1 MSNSTKTIFV
11 TGGTGFLGSYLIRYL
26 LKKNEGTIRALKRAT
41 SSMDL
46 LQDVHKQIDW
56 VEGDVLDI
64 PLLEDAL
71 EGVDEIYHCAAV
83 VSFDPRE
90 IKNMMDINV
99 TGTANIV
106 NIALTKNIRKFAHVS
121 SIAAIGRAEGKADV
135 SEKTKWQTSK
145 FNSNYAISKYQAEQ
159 EVWRGEAEGLNI
171 AIVNPSVIIGSG
183 FWKKGTARFWRQVYN
198 GLLFYPKGASGFVDV
213 RDVAK
218 YMIQLMDSDIKG
230 ERFLLNGDN
239 LTFQNFFNMLAQHLG
254 KSKPKIKVSTLI
266 GESAWRVEKFRAML
280 TGSSPLITKETARNS
295 SQTYIYDN
303 RKSLDALDFKYTPIN
318 HTIEETSVQFLEAA
332 KNGMVPKSL
341 PLV

>member
-1 MSNSTKTIFV
+1 MSHSKTIFV

-26 LKKNEGTIRALKRAT
+26 LKKQAGNIRALKRAT
-41 SSMDL
+41 SSMAL
-46 LQDVHKQIDW
+46 LLDVHERIDW
-56 VEGDVLDI
+56 VEGDILDI

-90 IKNMMDINV
+90 LKTMMDINV
-99 TGTANIV
+99 TGTANMV
-106 NIALTKNIRKFAHVS
+106 NIALTKDIRKFVHVS

-135 SEKTKWQTSK
+135 SENTKWQTSK

-183 FWKKGTARFWRQVYN
+183 FWKKGTARFWPQVYN
-198 GLLFYPKGASGFVDV
+198 GLKFYPKGASGFVDV

-218 YMIQLMDSDIKG
+218 YMIQLMASDISS

-239 LTFQNFFNMLAQHLG
+239 LTFQKLFSLLAQQLG
-254 KSKPKIKVSTLI
+254 KSKPKIKVSTFI
-266 GESAWRVEKFRAML
+266 GELAWRLEKFRAMI
-280 TGSSPLITKETARNS
+280 TGKSPLITKETARNS
-295 SQTYIYDN
+295 AQTYIYDN
-303 RKSLDALDFKYTPIN
+303 RKSLAAIDFKYTPIV
-318 HTIEETSVQFLEAA
+318 HTIEETSEQFLKAVEE
-332 KNGMVPKSL
+332 GSL
-341 PLV
+341 GNSLRLG

>member
-1 MSNSTKTIFV
+1 MSHSKTIFV

-26 LKKNEGTIRALKRAT
+26 LKKQAGNIRALKRVT
-41 SSMDL
+41 SSMAL
-46 LQDVHKQIDW
+46 LQDVHDQIDW
-56 VEGDVLDI
+56 VEGDILDI

-83 VSFDPRE
+83 VSFDPKD
-90 IKNMMDINV
+90 IKMMMDINV
-99 TGTANIV
+99 TGTANMV
-106 NIALTKNIRKFAHVS
+106 NIALTKNIRKFIHVS

-135 SEKTKWQTSK
+135 SEKTKWQNSK

-183 FWKKGTARFWRQVYN
+183 FWKSGTARFWPQVYH
-198 GLLFYPKGASGFVDV
+198 GLKFYPKGASGFVDV

-218 YMIQLMDSDIKG
+218 YMIQLMESDISS

-239 LTFQNFFNMLAQHLG
+239 LSFQNFFGLVARQIG
-254 KSKPKIKVSTLI
+254 KSEPTIKVNTLI
-266 GESAWRVEKFRAML
+266 AEMAWRLEKLRAKV
-280 TGSSPLITKETARNS
+280 TGKSPLITKETARNS
-295 SQTYIYDN
+295 SQTYIYKN
-303 RKSLDALDFKYTPIN
+303 QKSLNALNFKYTPIK

-332 KNGMVPKSL
+332 KNGMMPKSL